1 MNPKVDA
8 YIRRTKRWPDE
19 VRRLREILLDCPLT
33 EELKWRIPCYTV
45 NGRNLVAIN
54 ALKHF
59 CALAF
64 FQGAL
69 LSDPHRIL
77 EKPGEHTQAGRWVK
91 FTSVREIDEK
101 ESILKVYVLE
111 AVEAEKAGLKF
122 VSKKKVKFKTPAELQ
137 QQFNKSPAFKIAFDL
152 LTPGRQRGYVLYF
165 SAAKQ
170 SKTRES
176 RIVKSMPQI
185 FSGKGMNE

>member
-8 YIRRTKRWPDE
+8 YIRRTKKWPE
-19 VRRLREILLDCPLT
+19 EIKRLRALLLACPLT
-33 EELKWRIPCYTV
+33 EEFKWRIPCYTV
-45 NGRNLVAIN
+45 NGRNLIAIN
-54 ALKHF
+54 ALKNC

-69 LSDPHRIL
+69 LKDTEGIL
-77 EKPGEHTQAGRWVK
+77 SKPGEHTQAGRWIK
-91 FTSVREIDEK
+91 FTSVREIDER
-101 ESILKVYVLE
+101 EAILKTYILE

-122 VSKKKVKFKTPAELQ
+122 KPKRNPELKIPEELQ
-137 QQFNKSPAFKIAFDL
+137 KQFRQRPSFKAAFYA
-152 LTPGRQRGYVLYF
+152 LTPGRRRGYVLYF

-176 RIVKSMPQI
+176 RIEKYKKDI
-185 FSGKGMNE
+185 IDGKGLND